1 RLSESALESFRC
13 GYRWQRNP
21 EPGAIN
27 RGVGREPDATQQTFN
42 PSSNPSPR
50 LPSLSLPLS
59 LSLSPFFKTRSLFL
73 FFILSCYF
81 MQNVLLLPSSSLS
94 LSLSLSQ
101 SLPLSVSP

>member
-59 LSLSPFFKTRSLFL
+59 LSLSLLSLKLGHCFYSSFCPVTSCKMFSYFPPL
-73 FFILSCYF
+73 LS
-81 MQNVLLLPSSSLS
+81 LPLSLS

-101 SLPLSVSP
+101 SL